1 MATKRPTRLQLP
13 ALGEWYDDLLKVDS
27 LINGRSEP
35 MQGQSLLCAKLQE
48 REAVIKER
56 VAYLAGKR
64 GISSEQLWTQM
75 IEGTYEPLSGNDI
88 DELRNPTQ

>member
-1 MATKRPTRLQLP
+1 MATNKRPSRLQLP
-13 ALGEWYDDLLKVDS
+13 ALGEWYDDLLKIDS

-48 REAVIKER
+48 REAVIRER

-64 GISSEQLWTQM
+64 GISPDQLWREM
-75 IEGTYEPLSGNDI
+75 INGNYEPLSTSEIEDLPG
-88 DELRNPTQ
+88 